1 MHALDLPISRR
12 RSAFTLIE
20 LLVVIAIIAVL
31 IALLLPAVQK
41 VREAANR
48 TTCANNLKQAG
59 LAALNFENTY
69 QRFPPAVVNGSQTFW
84 LGNAAPG
91 TAHGH
96 SAYLLPFLEQQNLA
110 AQYRWDVSWSHPSNE
125 AARMVQLKVLQCPS
139 AEPDRLGRAASETT
153 PLGACTD
160 YAATLRVTQ
169 VLVRLGLADAQGD
182 NQGVLSHN
190 RMVRQAEITDGLSNT
205 TLITE
210 RAGRPKHWQ
219 AGRHVP
225 GLSGTGGAW
234 AAAAFIGLQGA
245 QWDGSS
251 RGGPCAINCIN
262 DMEVYSFH
270 PGGANAVFADGSVRF
285 LRAGMNIRFLAA
297 LITRDG
303 GEVVPADAY

>member
-1 MHALDLPISRR
+1 
-12 RSAFTLIE
+12 LIE

-41 VREAANR
+41 IREAANR

-69 QRFPPAVVNGSQTFW
+69 ERFPPAVVNGSQTFW

-91 TAHGH
+91 TAHGWWP
-96 SAYLLPFLEQQNLA
+96 YLLAFLEQQNLA

-125 AARMVQLKVLQCPS
+125 AARMVQLKVVQCPS
-139 AEPDRLGRAASETT
+139 AEPNRVGRGTTAGAA
-153 PLGACTD
+153 GACTD
-160 YAATLRVTQ
+160 YVATLPVTQ
-169 VLVRLGLADAQGD
+169 VLVSLGLADAHGD
-182 NQGVLSHN
+182 NQGVLTHN
-190 RMVRQAEITDGLSNT
+190 RMVRQAEITDGLSHT

-210 RAGRPKHWQ
+210 SAGRPQRWQ

-225 GLSGTGGAW
+225 GLSSTGGPW
-234 AAAAFIGLQGA
+234 AAAGNFIGLQGA
-245 QWDGSS
+245 QWDGST
-251 RGGPCAINCIN
+251 RGGPCAINCTN
-262 DMEVYSFH
+262 DAEVYSFH
-270 PGGANAVFADGSVRF
+270 PGGANTVFADGSVRF

-303 GEVVPADAY
+303 GEVIPADAY